1 MIDFRYHLVSLI
13 SVFLALAVGIALG
26 AGPLK
31 ESIGDTLTGQVS
43 QLREEKDAL
52 RAELD
57 GAQVAV
63 ADNERYLEEIAGSL
77 LDGALAE
84 RRIAFVLLDD
94 VPDGELADLE
104 ETFVEAG
111 ASVPTRVQLTPRWT
125 AEEDQVFRSAL
136 AARLVEYL
144 EPAVD
149 LSASA
154 DEILAAAL
162 VQSIAGK
169 DPANPVARS
178 ANAEILGG
186 LLAAEDGGLIEA
198 ELSDGGPVDAVVVVS
213 RADLPEVGEGQ
224 EQSASPSDAEAMAR
238 LAEGTLRA
246 QAAVVLAAQQRSEGA
261 ILVVDEYADG
271 DLVSYVRGSEL
282 YAERLST
289 VTRFTTMSGRLST
302 VLGLGSRIALRVG
315 HYGFDPGADAAA
327 APRVEL
333 PPVDRTPVL
342 NPEAPG
348 IDDETDGEP
357 DDADSTD
364 GDTTG
369 DDTDGGSTDDAEPTG
384 DTDDG
389 GGTG

>member
-31 ESIGDTLTGQVS
+31 ETIGDTLTGQVS

-57 GAQVAV
+57 AAQVDV
-63 ADNERYLEEIAGSL
+63 ANNERYLDEVASSL
-77 LDGALAE
+77 LGGALEE

-104 ETFVEAG
+104 AAFVEAG
-111 ASVPTRVQLTPRWT
+111 ASVPTRVSLTERWT

-149 LSASA
+149 LSAGP

-162 VQSIAGK
+162 AQSIAAK
-169 DPANPVARS
+169 DPANPTARS

-186 LLAAEDGGLIEA
+186 LLTAEDGALVEA
-198 ELSDGGPVDAVVVVS
+198 ELTDGGPVDAVVVIS
-213 RADLPEVGEGQ
+213 RPDVPAPVDPD
-224 EQSASPSDAEAMAR
+224 ATATPAPDAEAEAR
-238 LAEGTLRA
+238 ALEVRLRA
-246 QAAVVLAAQQRSEGA
+246 QAAVALAAQQRSEGA
-261 ILVVDEYADG
+261 ILVADEYVDG
-271 DLVSYVRGSEL
+271 DLVSFVRESDQL
-282 YAERLST
+282 SERLST
-289 VTRFTTMSGRLST
+289 VTRYTTMSGRLST
-302 VLGLGSRIALRVG
+302 VLGLGARIALRVG

-327 APRVEL
+327 ATRVTL
-333 PPVDRTPVL
+333 PPVDRTPVFV
-342 NPEAPG
+342 PEVPETEGPDAG
-348 IDDETDGEP
+348 AETDP
-357 DDADSTD
+357 DADADQASGEEQTD
-364 GDTTG
+364 
-369 DDTDGGSTDDAEPTG
+369 EPE
-384 DTDDG
+384 

>member
-13 SVFLALAVGIALG
+13 SVFIALAVGIALG

-31 ESIGDTLTGQVS
+31 ETIGDTLTGQVS
-43 QLREEKDAL
+43 QLREEKDAM
-52 RAELD
+52 RVELD
-57 GAQVAV
+57 AAQAAV
-63 ADNERYLEEIAGSL
+63 ADNERYLEEVAGSL

-84 RRIAFVLLDD
+84 RRIAFVMLDD

-104 ETFVEAG
+104 ASFVAAG
-111 ASVPTRVQLTPRWT
+111 ASVPTRVTLTERWT
-125 AEEDQVFRSAL
+125 SEEGQVFRSAL

-144 EPAVD
+144 EPGID

-162 VQSIAGK
+162 TQSIAGK

-186 LLAAEDGGLIEA
+186 LLSAEDGALVEA
-198 ELSDGGPVDAVVVVS
+198 ELSDGGPVDAVVVIS
-213 RADLPEVGEGQ
+213 RPEVPAAAGTE
-224 EQSASPSDAEAMAR
+224 EESSASPDQEAEARALEAR
-238 LAEGTLRA
+238 LRT
-246 QAAVVLAAQQRSEGA
+246 QAAVVLAAQQRSDGA
-261 ILVVDEYADG
+261 ILAADEYVDG
-271 DLVSYVRGSEL
+271 GLVSFVRGSEE

-302 VLGLGSRIALRVG
+302 VLGLGSRLALRVG

-333 PPVDRTPVL
+333 PPVDRTPVFL
-342 NPEAPG
+342 PEAPDSQDPDG
-348 IDDETDGEP
+348 DGTGDDEGTDTDSGGDSAAGDEQS
-357 DDADSTD
+357 DDAD
-364 GDTTG
+364 
-369 DDTDGGSTDDAEPTG
+369 
-384 DTDDG
+384 

>member
-1 MIDFRYHLVSLI
+1 VIDFRYHLVSLI
-13 SVFLALAVGIALG
+13 SVFIALAVGIALG

-31 ESIGDTLTGQVS
+31 ETIGDTLTGQVS

-94 VPDGELADLE
+94 VPAGMLADLE
-104 ETFVEAG
+104 ETFVAAG
-111 ASVPTRVQLTPRWT
+111 ASVPTRVQLTERWT

-162 VQSIAGK
+162 TQAVAGK

-186 LLAAEDGGLIEA
+186 LLTAEDGGLIEA
-198 ELSDGGPVDAVVVVS
+198 ELEDGGPVDAVVVIS
-213 RADLPEVGEGQ
+213 HADLPAGEGQ
-224 EQSASPSDAEAMAR
+224 EQSDSPSEAEAMAR
-238 LAEGTLRA
+238 LAESVLRA
-246 QAAVVLAAQQRSEGA
+246 QAAVTLAAQQRSEGA
-261 ILVVDEYADG
+261 ILVADEYVDG
-271 DLVSYVRGSEL
+271 DLVSYVRGSEQ

-289 VTRFTTMSGRLST
+289 ATRITTMSGRLST

-315 HYGFDPGADAAA
+315 HYGFDQGADAAA

-333 PPVDRTPVL
+333 PPVDRTPVVGTD
-342 NPEAPG
+342 EPG
-348 IDDETDGEP
+348 TEGEESDDETDADDGE
-357 DDADSTD
+357 DADSTD
-364 GDTTG
+364 DP
-369 DDTDGGSTDDAEPTG
+369 DSTDDAPA
-384 DTDDG
+384 DDDDG
-389 GGTG
+389 GTG